1 MGNKRNTN
9 NDTEQVLNSLD
20 GIRRA
25 TAQPYLFTR
34 VMARLT
40 KNTTLTRWEKI
51 ASLFSKPAY
60 AFATISLFLLINVAV
75 LFHFSATT
83 LSSSTPAQ
91 DNSAVVS
98 DNEYNLSVSSLY
110 DINPEQNDIAQK

>member
-1 MGNKRNTN
+1 MSNKTDINSK
-9 NDTEQVLNSLD
+9 TEEILNSLD

-25 TAQPYLFTR
+25 TPQPFLHTR

-40 KNTTLTRWEKI
+40 KDATSTLWEKM
-51 ASLFSKPAY
+51 ASLISRP
-60 AFATISLFLLINVAV
+60 AFAIATIALFLLINVAV
-75 LFHFSATT
+75 VFHFSAKT
-83 LSSSTPAQ
+83 STNTQ
-91 DNSAVVS
+91 DESAIVS